1 MNSDLESAI
10 EKLIEKVS
18 LSDLSKARDSLT
30 LKYRNPQRFGKKEN
44 LMTSDLERLSYL
56 VTRMPATYS
65 VIQHVLAQVNLILPN
80 LNITNMLDL
89 GSGPG
94 TAFFAALNTL
104 EGLQK
109 AHLIE
114 KDLGLI
120 RLGKQL
126 QEVTLNTC
134 QVEWQEGDI
143 THLSNLKQY
152 DLVTLSYAMNELE
165 TSDQQA
171 IIEKAFAAANKVLI
185 IIEPGTMDGF
195 RLIRDARA
203 HLINL
208 GGSVVAPCP
217 HNMKCPMPENDWCHF
232 SERVS
237 RTSYHRQLKG
247 GTLGHEDEKF
257 SYVAVCKSS
266 LHLEGSRI
274 IRHPEKHSGHLSL
287 NLCTKDGLINKTV
300 SKKDGEI
307 YKQAKKLDWGDLF

>member
-1 MNSDLESAI
+1 MNNDLESAI

-30 LKYRNPQRFGKKEN
+30 MKYRNPLRYGKTQN

-65 VIQHVLAQVNLILPN
+65 VIQNVLAKVKNRLPD
-80 LNITNMLDL
+80 LNIANMLDL

-94 TAFFAALNTL
+94 TAFFAAFNTL
-104 EGLQK
+104 ESLQK

-126 QEVTLNTC
+126 QEATENTC
-134 QVEWQEGDI
+134 QVEWQTGNI
-143 THLSNLKQY
+143 TDLSNLEPY
-152 DLVTLSYAMNELE
+152 DLVTISYAMNELE
-165 TSDQQA
+165 TSDQQTLV
-171 IIEKAFAAANKVLI
+171 EKAFNIATKILV

-195 RLIRDARA
+195 RLIREVRDQ
-203 HLINL
+203 LIKL
-208 GGSVVAPCP
+208 GGCVIAPCP

-237 RTSYHRQLKG
+237 RTSTHRHLKG
-247 GTLGHEDEKF
+247 GVLGHEDEKF
-257 SYVAVCKSS
+257 SYVAVSKSNF
-266 LHLEGSRI
+266 EEDGSRI
-274 IRHPEKHSGHLSL
+274 LRHPEKHSGHLSL
-287 NLCTKDGLINKTV
+287 SLCTKDGLVTKTV
-300 SKKDGEI
+300 SKKDGDI
-307 YKQAKKLDWGDLF
+307 YKKARKLDWGDLF